1 MPLVPLLDRN
11 RVVSIMDTLQDYGFT
26 VGIVQ
31 VSEDEKA
38 LSAVFGL

>member
-1 MPLVPLLDRN
+1 MPSVPRN
-11 RVVSIMDTLQDYGFT
+11 RLVSIMDTLQDYGFT
-26 VGIVQ
+26 VEIVQ